1 MTNTQYIDAL
11 TKLYKQVDDLAP
23 YNVEEK
29 RVYILDYIQSQLFGI
44 KTNKKPARSQLA
56 EIVLFIDKYYR
67 SYDDTGSDAW
77 KYVYSIFDYNYTI
90 IVPAMVLNVKATF
103 GIPNNLKA
111 DDGKCDRVV
120 KETKSAFTYIGKL
133 AENGVNTVSVSYE
146 DIVKHLK
153 INGRGVKAMREKPFS
168 IGDALVNPFYI
179 SSIFRMLKT
188 NKLEF
193 IINKNKPIVI
203 KDAGVVVG
211 AVFPMIKR

>member
-11 TKLYKQVDDLAP
+11 TKLYKQVDELAP

-44 KTNKKPARSQLA
+44 KTNKKPTRSQLA
-56 EIVLFIDKYYR
+56 EIKSFIDKYYR

-111 DDGKCDRVV
+111 DNGKYDRVV
-120 KETKSAFTYIGKL
+120 KEIKSAFTYIGKL

-153 INGRGVKAMREKPFS
+153 INGRGVKAMKEKPFS
-168 IGDALVNPFYI
+168 IGDTIVNPFYI
-179 SSIFRMLKT
+179 NSIFRMLKVD
-188 NKLEF
+188 KLDF
-193 IINKNKPIVI
+193 IVNENKPIVI
-203 KDAGVVVG
+203 KYNGVIVG

>member
-56 EIVLFIDKYYR
+56 EIVSFIDKYYR

-77 KYVYSIFDYNYTI
+77 KYVYNIFDYNYTI
-90 IVPAMVLNVKATF
+90 IVPAMVLNVKASF

-111 DDGKCDRVV
+111 DNGKYGKVI

-133 AENGVNTVSVSYE
+133 AENSVNTVSISYD

-168 IGDALVNPFYI
+168 IGDVLVNPFYM

-188 NKLEF
+188 NELEF
-193 IINKNKPIVI
+193 IINKDKPIVI

-211 AVFPMIKR
+211 AVVPMTKR